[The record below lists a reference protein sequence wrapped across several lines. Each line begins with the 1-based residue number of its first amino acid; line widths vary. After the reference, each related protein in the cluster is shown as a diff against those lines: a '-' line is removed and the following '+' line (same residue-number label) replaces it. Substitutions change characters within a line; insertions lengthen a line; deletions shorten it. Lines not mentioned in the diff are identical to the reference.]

1 MAWRFKASK
10 YKNAAPLDPKL
21 ESHIRNLSIGS
32 YHSCGNYIAASAAFV
47 AFNWDSLG
55 SSLAVLPLSTTGRPD
70 KAGVPRIDAHSQL
83 VTDFAFSPF
92 DDGLL
97 ATGSQDQTI
106 KVWRIPREGLTTN
119 LATPE
124 LTLQQHR
131 RVETVTFHPAAEG
144 LLTTSCHTN
153 INIWDITRDRQV
165 WGWANHGDQV
175 SPYFCHLVPISGYL
189 CLLVIR
195 PFKSIKQR

>member
-10 YKNAAPLDPKL
+10 YKNAAPLEPKL
-21 ESHIRNLSIGS
+21 DSHIRDLSIGS
-32 YHSCGNYIAASAAFV
+32 YHSCGNYIAASAAFI

-55 SSLAVLPLSTTGRPD
+55 SSLAVLPISTTGRPD
-70 KAGVPRIDAHSQL
+70 KSGVPRVDAHSQL
-83 VTDFAFSPF
+83 VTDFTFSPF

-106 KVWRIPREGLTTN
+106 KLWRIPKEGLTNN

-131 RVETVTFHPAAEG
+131 RVETLTFHPAASG
-144 LLTTSCHTN
+144 LLTSSCHTN
-153 INIWDITRDRQV
+153 INIWDITRGQQL
-165 WGWANHGDQV
+165 WGWAHHGDQV
-175 SPYFCHLVPISGYL
+175 SCAVGGFNFALSAITL
-189 CLLVIR
+189 FTLLLFLLPHNI
-195 PFKSIKQR
+195 